1 MRRQAHFCQPEGPE
15 ETFRIQKGFKMAH
28 KTNAWLPH
36 WSAKGWGIVLIGFF
50 FFMFYTI
57 WNSITNVLFG
67 MYEQMYGWT
76 QADMSYVITVAGWV
90 SLIFVVIFGSL
101 IKKCGAK
108 LICAIGLFGSAIGF
122 VILAM
127 ATTFTMYAVGV
138 IVFYITMVAYATV
151 GIGALG
157 SSWFP
162 RTKGSFMGFA
172 TIGTTFASAALNPII
187 LGCVGAGIGVSGFFY
202 GLAALCVILA
212 IIMLAFV
219 KNTPEEAGCYPDN
232 DKSISRAELDAE
244 AAAAAEYVKNSP
256 WTTAKVLKTPQTWLI
271 ALGTGLPMMVGAGV
285 IATLVPTFMALG
297 YDLLF
302 GVTLLSTMWPI
313 GLLGH
318 YLIGVIDQ
326 KIGTKKTTILVVC
339 IMGLGGLLVALLGNV
354 MAVCAVAT
362 GMFMFGLSGT
372 MNVCMSLTTSI
383 FGRYDFPTA
392 YTPISTIFNAFN
404 FAGVSVISTIFAL
417 GGPQVAM
424 GAVFVICVIAI
435 IPTAVL
441 PYKQIGSLLP
451 MDDKASE

>member
-1 MRRQAHFCQPEGPE
+1 
-15 ETFRIQKGFKMAH
+15 
-28 KTNAWLPH
+28 
-36 WSAKGWGIVLIGFF
+36 
-50 FFMFYTI
+50 
-57 WNSITNVLFG
+57 
-67 MYEQMYGWT
+67 
-76 QADMSYVITVAGWV
+76 
-90 SLIFVVIFGSL
+90 
-101 IKKCGAK
+101 
-108 LICAIGLFGSAIGF
+108 
-122 VILAM
+122 
-127 ATTFTMYAVGV
+127 
-138 IVFYITMVAYATV
+138 
-151 GIGALG
+151 
-157 SSWFP
+157 
-162 RTKGSFMGFA
+162 
-172 TIGTTFASAALNPII
+172 
-187 LGCVGAGIGVSGFFY
+187 
-202 GLAALCVILA
+202 
-212 IIMLAFV
+212 
-219 KNTPEEAGCYPDN
+219 
-232 DKSISRAELDAE
+232 
-244 AAAAAEYVKNSP
+244 
-256 WTTAKVLKTPQTWLI
+256 
-271 ALGTGLPMMVGAGV
+271 MMVGAGV

-354 MAVCAVAT
+354 MAICAIAT

-451 MDDKASE
+451 MGDKASE